1 MPREQQIQA
10 FISNYTGKFLEE
22 HFGEK
27 PEQVTVTLRHPF
39 ILIHLNGFLL
49 PNEKLFVEKGQWN
62 KVLEIR
68 DLLMDSV
75 KEDLL
80 KGLQAYSEGKI
91 TNLYADWNLSKRSG
105 MLIATM
111 EKDSLQGEFPW
122 PKRVDEDILREIIR
136 LNSMRT
142 QKIPDQTNFYWLS
155 EQVLLIERI
164 GILIDIEK
172 KLVEN
177 GVREELRLAKRPL
190 EQRITQL
197 FNLESILNGQ
207 VLDLFVDWDF
217 QQDVSYMVLLLE
229 ERRS

>member
-1 MPREQQIQA
+1 
-10 FISNYTGKFLEE
+10 
-22 HFGEK
+22 
-27 PEQVTVTLRHPF
+27 
-39 ILIHLNGFLL
+39 
-49 PNEKLFVEKGQWN
+49 
-62 KVLEIR
+62 
-68 DLLMDSV
+68 
-75 KEDLL
+75 
-80 KGLQAYSEGKI
+80 
-91 TNLYADWNLSKRSG
+91 

-122 PKRVDEDILREIIR
+122 PKKVDEDILREIIL

-177 GVREELRLAKRPL
+177 GVKEELRLAKRPL
-190 EQRITQL
+190 ELRIIQL
-197 FNLESILNGQ
+197 FNLESVLNGQ